1 MNNIGIDTFRMPP
14 TRTESR
20 LTVQQLLLLKIQ
32 NILPTAPTK
41 NLIRLIE
48 PIQFTFRLI

>member
-14 TRTESR
+14 TQTESR
-20 LTVQQLLLLKIQ
+20 LTVQRLLLKIQ

-41 NLIRLIE
+41 I
-48 PIQFTFRLI
+48 